1 MKRISKLFLAA
12 FISTILIVGC
22 SSPDNTNQTSSP
34 TQQTKTASSTNDAE
48 NTKTDSGSQNEM
60 KTSDDMSKKDDMS
73 HTDDMSKK
81 DDMAKKDNAAMS
93 KKDDMTKKD
102 DMAMSKKDDMT
113 KKESKAEA
121 PKSKYKDGTFT
132 GSAKGYNGDITVS
145 VTISGDKITAVNVVS
160 GSDDEPYFSTA
171 KALTSTIVSN
181 QSADVATVAG
191 ATFSSNGIIGAAK
204 NAISQAKN

>member
-1 MKRISKLFLAA
+1 MKE
-12 FISTILIVGC
+12 
-22 SSPDNTNQTSSP
+22 
-34 TQQTKTASSTNDAE
+34 E
-48 NTKTDSGSQNEM
+48 NKVEP
-60 KTSDDMSKKDDMS
+60 
-73 HTDDMSKK
+73 
-81 DDMAKKDNAAMS
+81 AKPE
-93 KKDDMTKKD
+93 TKKVE
-102 DMAMSKKDDMT
+102 AKTQEKPKVQAPKTET
-113 KKESKAEA
+113 KKEEPKKQEPKTEA

-181 QSADVATVAG
+181 QSADVATVSG